1 MFTVKHRGGG
11 GVRIQLVEDTGNDG
25 EERDG
30 DKARRD
36 MEENKRGVE

>member
-30 DKARRD
+30 DKR
-36 MEENKRGVE
+36 EETCRKIRGG